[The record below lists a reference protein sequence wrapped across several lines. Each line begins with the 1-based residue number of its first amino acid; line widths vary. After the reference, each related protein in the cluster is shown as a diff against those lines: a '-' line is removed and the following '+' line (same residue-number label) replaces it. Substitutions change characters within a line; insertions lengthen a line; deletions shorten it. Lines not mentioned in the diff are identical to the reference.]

1 MFEGPMEHRLSFSE
15 LARDLHKHLCTCDAH
30 DKAEWAPGTEADAT
44 ACDYGGGAT
53 SSSEGGRVAV
63 GNAILSRLCG
73 KNAEVNWRS
82 S

>member
-1 MFEGPMEHRLSFSE
+1 MEHRLSFSE
-15 LARDLHKHLCTCDAH
+15 LTRDLHQHLCTCDAH

-44 ACDYGGGAT
+44 AAIGEAEAPRELERKEARAE
-53 SSSEGGRVAV
+53 SA
-63 GNAILSRLCG
+63 NAILSRLWG